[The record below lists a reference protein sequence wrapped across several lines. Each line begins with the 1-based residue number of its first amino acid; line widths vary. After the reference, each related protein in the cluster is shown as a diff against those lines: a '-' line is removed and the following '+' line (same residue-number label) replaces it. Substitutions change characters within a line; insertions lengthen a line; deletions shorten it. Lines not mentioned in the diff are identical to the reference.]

1 VISADG
7 AAAPSSAERGEWVD
21 GRRAA
26 WTDAALLA
34 LGKLAVGL
42 YVLHLGFSHVSDDDY
57 ARTVISQQFA
67 HAPKLDPSATSWLPA
82 PFWITGAVMAV
93 AGRSLAVSRAVS
105 TALGALCVAAPYAAM
120 RAIGVERGAALAAVG
135 TAMLLPW
142 NAWLGVAMVPE
153 GWTGALVAAALI
165 AMTHARSRPWA
176 AGALLLTSLSRYEA
190 WPACILFAAL
200 CIVEARS
207 SRNRD
212 VRARETTWA
221 LVAIAG
227 PLLWMGWNA
236 FAHGSAI
243 HFLTRVRA
251 FRRAAG
257 AAEIPLS
264 DKLLG
269 YPRALLDDTPEVA
282 ALAAVSAL
290 SLLFDRRARRRWGWS
305 AAGVVAIVA
314 FLIVGDVRDGAP
326 THHPARALSPIW
338 WVIVGLSADAIA
350 LILRSATMQR
360 AATAWLRIPAIAA
373 LTVGALAWAAFLPSR
388 WQASP
393 GRTDWERREAQL
405 AAGRA
410 MRIRNVT
417 WAEITPCAYEHFAL
431 LAAWGR
437 PERAHINPSVR
448 QPPTVDCPHV
458 TER

>member
-1 VISADG
+1 MTSTDG
-7 AAAPSSAERGEWVD
+7 AAAQSGAAREEWAD
-21 GRRAA
+21 HRRRA
-26 WTDAALLA
+26 WTDVALLA
-34 LGKLAVGL
+34 LGKFAVGF

-82 PFWITGAVMAV
+82 PFWITGAAMAI

-105 TALGALCVAAPYAAM
+105 TALGALGVAAPYAAL
-120 RAIGVERGAALAAVG
+120 RAIGVERGAALAAVAA
-135 TAMLLPW
+135 AMLLPW

-165 AMTHARSRPWA
+165 AMTHPPSRPWA

-190 WPACILFAAL
+190 WPACIVFAVL

-207 SRNRD
+207 SRDRD

-221 LVAIAG
+221 LVAVAG
-227 PLLWMGWNA
+227 PLAWMGWNA

-243 HFLTRVRA
+243 HFLARVRA
-251 FRRAAG
+251 FRQATG

-282 ALAAVSAL
+282 ALAALGAL
-290 SLLFDRRARRRWGWS
+290 ALLVDRRVRRRWGWS
-305 AAGVVAIVA
+305 AAGVIAIVA

-338 WVIVGLSADAIA
+338 WVILGLSADSIA
-350 LILRSATMQR
+350 LMLRSATMQR
-360 AATAWLRIPAIAA
+360 LAGARLRIAATAA
-373 LTVGALAWAAFLPSR
+373 LTVGALAWAASLPSR

-393 GRTDWERREAQL
+393 GRTDWERRDAQL
-405 AAGRA
+405 ATGRA
-410 MRIRNVT
+410 MQMRDVA

-437 PERAHINPSVR
+437 PERAHINPPLHR
-448 QPPTVDCPHV
+448 PPSADCPHV
-458 TER
+458 IEH